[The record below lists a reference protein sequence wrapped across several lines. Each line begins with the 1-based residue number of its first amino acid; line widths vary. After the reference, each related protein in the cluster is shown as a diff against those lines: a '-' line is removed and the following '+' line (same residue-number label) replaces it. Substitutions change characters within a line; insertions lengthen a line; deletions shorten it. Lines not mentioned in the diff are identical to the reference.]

1 MKPLITALI
10 ATALLPSFALA
21 LDPTLETTSLTENI
35 HMLSG
40 QGGNIGV
47 LTGPDGTFVI
57 DDQMAP
63 VVPALLASIKKLG
76 GDDPRF
82 LINTH
87 DHFDHAGGNEAVAAT
102 GTTIFSHDNARKRL
116 AEGSTISAFDAH
128 TPAAPEAALPVI
140 TYSESMHF
148 HINGDTLRTVHF
160 PHAHTDG
167 DSVIYFEKANILHT
181 GDIFFNGL
189 YPFIDTENGG
199 SLVGVIGAVRKLI
212 ATTDDNTK
220 IIPGH
225 GPLASKAD
233 LIAYQDML
241 TFANASMRDLKK
253 EGKSVEEAIAANPL
267 EDYDAHWG
275 GKLFTTE
282 KWIGL
287 LYPSI

>member
-1 MKPLITALI
+1 MKPLFTAVF
-10 ATALLPSFALA
+10 AVALLPNLALA
-21 LDPTLETTSLTENI
+21 LDPILETTNITENI
-35 HMLSG
+35 HVLSG

-63 VVPALLASIKKLG
+63 VVPALLASLKKLG
-76 GDDPRF
+76 GGDPKF

-87 DHFDHAGGNEAVAAT
+87 YQFDLAGGNEAGAAT
-102 GTTIFSHDNARKRL
+102 GTPIFSQGSARKRL
-116 AEGSTISAFDAH
+116 AEGSTISAIDAH
-128 TPAAPEAALPVI
+128 PPAAPEAALPVI

-148 HINGDTLRTVHF
+148 HLNGDTLRTVHF

-167 DSVIYFEKANILHT
+167 DSVIYFENSNVLHT
-181 GDIFFNGL
+181 GDIFFNGF

-199 SLVGVIGAVRKLI
+199 SLLGVIGAVRKLI
-212 ATTDDNTK
+212 ETTDDNTK

-253 EGKSVEEAIAANPL
+253 EGKTVEEAIAANPL
-267 EDYDAHWG
+267 VDYDAHWG

-282 KWIGL
+282 KWIEL
-287 LYPSI
+287 LYPSS